1 MSKVHQDRGM
11 KKWIGFYLA
20 EHSDSFESKEEKQR
34 TYMQMDEL
42 DISEVLYKAY
52 AAKQKVFVVVN
63 LIENERYF
71 EMSDYAYGYDGDY
84 IVIGNRRIRL
94 DSIRHI
100 ELITPEKW
108 WDYD

>member
-1 MSKVHQDRGM
+1 MYQDRGM

-20 EHSDSFESKEEKQR
+20 EHSDNLNSKESAQR
-34 TYMQMDEL
+34 LYQQMDEKE
-42 DISEVLYKAY
+42 ISETLYEAF
-52 AAKQKVFVVVN
+52 ASKQKVFVVIN

-71 EMSDYAYGYDGDY
+71 EKTDYVHGYDGDY
-84 IVIGNRRIRL
+84 IIIGNRRIRL

-100 ELITPEKW
+100 EVAPNEKW